1 MMSMYVCMR
10 GQSLFELSED
20 YEVKVRINQGS
31 VFIIYFSVVICVS
44 TELKRK
50 NMLSELLHD
59 NDLVL
64 MAETTCG
71 PTHKIEGF

>member
-1 MMSMYVCMR
+1 MMSLR
-10 GQSLFELSED
+10 RQSVFELSED

-31 VFIIYFSVVICVS
+31 VFIIYFSVIICVS

-64 MAETTCG
+64 MVETISG

>member
-1 MMSMYVCMR
+1 MR
-10 GQSLFELSED
+10 GQSVFEFSED

-64 MAETTCG
+64 MVEITCG
-71 PTHKIEGF
+71 LTHKIEGF

>member
-1 MMSMYVCMR
+1 MR
-10 GQSLFELSED
+10 GQHVFELSED

-44 TELKRK
+44 TELKRM

-64 MAETTCG
+64 MVEATCG
-71 PTHKIEGF
+71 PTRKIEGF

>member
-1 MMSMYVCMR
+1 MR

-31 VFIIYFSVVICVS
+31 VFIIYFSVIICVS

-50 NMLSELLHD
+50 NMLSELLYD

-64 MAETTCG
+64 MVETTSG

>member
-1 MMSMYVCMR
+1 M
-10 GQSLFELSED
+10 
-20 YEVKVRINQGS
+20 RINQGF

-44 TELKRK
+44 TELERK

-64 MAETTCG
+64 MVETTRV